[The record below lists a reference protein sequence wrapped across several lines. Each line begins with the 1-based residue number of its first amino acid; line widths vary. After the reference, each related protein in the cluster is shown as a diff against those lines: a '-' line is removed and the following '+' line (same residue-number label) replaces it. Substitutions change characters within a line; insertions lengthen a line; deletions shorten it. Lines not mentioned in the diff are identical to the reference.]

1 MAKQAKV
8 LTKAEFM
15 RVLAVINASKHAQ
28 RNTAIFYL
36 SFYGGLRAI
45 EIATLRIFDVVNDE
59 RQVKAQFVLE
69 KNMTKGNKR
78 QRVMIS
84 TTLRKQLQKY
94 VDGVCSN
101 YSNDAPFF
109 KSQKGSAFSA
119 LTIVQLFARI
129 YKQAAISGA
138 SSHSG
143 RRSFITALADK
154 QVNVRVIQALAR
166 HSNLNTTMRYIDIN
180 DTKLN
185 NAVELV
191 SV

>member
-15 RVLAVINASKHAQ
+15 RVLAVINANKHAQ

-45 EIATLRIFDVVNDE
+45 EIASLRMFDVVNDDK
-59 RQVKAQFVLE
+59 QVKAQFVLE